1 MSFKMSIL
9 GLAFVLVAA
18 VATSAEAQR
27 SYPLTGNSRGQIGD
41 GLPIPIGFTAAPNG
55 KVNVKSGARVVQTA
69 GPDPKQ
75 ITFPNEHVL
84 TFDGPDFNL
93 PVFLLNSAVFQVK
106 TNVSINWPAPN
117 GGPAGLGSGL
127 TFMAG
132 GRTGGSTVTWCPGQA
147 VSGGG
152 NPACTDP
159 GTGAPGNHAIAGFLK
174 YTKTTNQFGGAI
186 RGNAGGTADVGL
198 KLAVPSPPL
207 PCDHAQPAGAG
218 GSPCRV
224 VFALASPRPVGR
236 IGGPFLTAGAT
247 TPGAGPPGP
256 GGVRNAKIAANGEI
270 LSVTSPGLGAGAA
283 NPATNFGG
291 PYTTGMVTVNQS
303 AALGTPEVFV
313 LTGSDNRVNGV
324 GTISLVAGGLS
335 DRALSGPNANRAWL
349 NFTVGGDT
357 PGLSS
362 WGVGLVA
369 VMLASAGIWRARRA
383 TTTS

>member
-9 GLAFVLVAA
+9 GLAVVVIAA
-18 VATSAEAQR
+18 MATSAEAQR
-27 SYPLTGNSRGQIGD
+27 SYPLTGNSRSQIGD
-41 GLPIPIGFTAAPNG
+41 GLPVPIGFTPAPNG
-55 KVNVKSGARVVQTA
+55 KINVLPGARVTQTA
-69 GPDPKQ
+69 GPDPKKM
-75 ITFPNEHVL
+75 IFPNQNIA
-84 TFDGPDFNL
+84 TYDGPDFNL
-93 PVFLLNSAVFQVK
+93 PVFLLNSNVFQVK
-106 TNVSINWPAPN
+106 TNVSIFFPAPN
-117 GGPAGLGSGL
+117 GGPDGLGSGL
-127 TFMAG
+127 SWSAG
-132 GRTGGSTVTWCPGQA
+132 GRTGASTVTWCPGQA
-147 VSGGG
+147 VTASG
-152 NPACTDP
+152 NPNCTDP

-186 RGNAGGTADVGL
+186 RTSAGGTADVGL
-198 KLAVPSPPL
+198 KAAVPSPPL

-224 VFALASPRPVGR
+224 IFALATPEPTGR
-236 IGGPFLTAGAT
+236 MGGPFLTAGAT

-256 GGVRNAKIAANGEI
+256 GGLRNAKIAANGEI

-291 PYTTGMVTVNQS
+291 PYTTGMLTVHQS
-303 AALGTPEVFV
+303 AAVGTPEVFV

-335 DRALSGPNANRAWL
+335 DRALSGPNANRAWVNL
-349 NFTVGGDT
+349 TVGGDT

-369 VMLASAGIWRARRA
+369 VMLGSAGIWRARRA
-383 TTTS
+383 TKKN